1 MFKKSIIFVSVILF
15 LLFATYLYIDSLHL
29 ENYKPYQRQF
39 IQNTYV
45 NIILIAIGLL
55 LLTTFI
61 LFITIFQEV
70 NK

>member
-1 MFKKSIIFVSVILF
+1 MLKKTIIFVSVILF

-45 NIILIAIGLL
+45 NIILTTIGLL
-55 LLTTFI
+55 LLVALI
-61 LFITIFQEV
+61 LFATIFHE
-70 NK
+70 KIK